1 MDVHG
6 DTEGMSSPV
15 CPYCGI
21 RQVSGHNNVKNVE
34 ILAAEQIAF
43 AQGDRDAMNNRK
55 SQRRSFLLRFHS
67 AYDRGFQGAFFHG
80 KTK

>member
-1 MDVHG
+1 MG
-6 DTEGMSSPV
+6 QNSPV

-21 RQVSGHNNVKNVE
+21 RQVSGHNKVKNVE

-43 AQGDRDAMNNRK
+43 AQGVRDAMNNRK

-67 AYDRGFQGAFFHG
+67 AYDRGFQSLFYG